1 MRSNDYPSC
10 LLPTHHL
17 DVQYSPYAFI
27 QSFLLPWRWT
37 QTFSR
42 MLPRSTTILMSTP
55 WGGTLTQSPHFTS
68 PMMVPTYPP
77 VRLFISRNALFYYS
91 YMTIYSM
98 ASQFYNLS
106 LDQSSV
112 SVAQLHQIRIL
123 VSLMLLVAVCADGA
137 VRVFR
142 IDDTS
147 SKSFK

>member
-1 MRSNDYPSC
+1 
-10 LLPTHHL
+10 
-17 DVQYSPYAFI
+17 
-27 QSFLLPWRWT
+27 
-37 QTFSR
+37 
-42 MLPRSTTILMSTP
+42 
-55 WGGTLTQSPHFTS
+55 
-68 PMMVPTYPP
+68 MMAPTYPP
-77 VRLFISRNALFYYS
+77 VRLFVSRNALFYYS

-112 SVAQLHQIRIL
+112 SVAHLHQIRIL
-123 VSLMLLVAVCADGA
+123 VSLILLVAVCADGA